1 MSLLNAN
8 VVLGGWH
15 SGVGGV
21 KANGLT
27 GVGGGWVGDGL
38 LGPTTISCSG
48 GSGIGQGGV
57 LTADSG

>member
-27 GVGGGWVGDGL
+27 GVGGGGGL
-38 LGPTTISCSG
+38 AMVCWAPQQSLVVVVP
-48 GSGIGQGGV
+48 V
-57 LTADSG
+57 

>member
-27 GVGGGWVGDGL
+27 GVGGGGL
-38 LGPTTISCSG
+38 AMVCWAPQQSLVVVVP
-48 GSGIGQGGV
+48 V
-57 LTADSG
+57 